1 MIGTV
6 YLPMQGHS
14 RTPKYQMRVVFSS
27 KDTSAHLGTYSWLS
41 SVKNSVIGTVYLP
54 MQGHSRTPLYQMRVV
69 FSSKDTSAH
78 LGTYSW
84 LTRVGRIV

>member
-1 MIGTV
+1 M
-6 YLPMQGHS
+6 
-14 RTPKYQMRVVFSS
+14 
-27 KDTSAHLGTYSWLS
+27 
-41 SVKNSVIGTVYLP
+41 IGTVYLP

-78 LGTYSW
+78 PGTYSW